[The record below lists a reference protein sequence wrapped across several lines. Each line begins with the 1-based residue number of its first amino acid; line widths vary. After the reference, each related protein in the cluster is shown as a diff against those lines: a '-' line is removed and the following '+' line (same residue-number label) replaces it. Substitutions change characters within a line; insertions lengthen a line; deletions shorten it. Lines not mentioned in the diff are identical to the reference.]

1 VKGGRIIIVIFVLV
15 VVTVTGFLL
24 LRAGSLVPAA
34 SVPNETT
41 AEPNRAADAPAPGP
55 AAPVD
60 LGAALDLGRLA
71 DCSQSPALASVLE
84 QMVRIDPETFESR
97 RGGPI
102 RVPGYAQALVPTFER
117 TREIEGNADIRAVVA
132 DLDLPGRWHGLAV
145 TGLRRSF
152 YEESDVGA
160 FQVRFA
166 QAPERVR
173 EALNRQ
179 GFRLPPVGALREIDE
194 EGITTSLGIERSE
207 GGAALTC
214 TTG

>member
-1 VKGGRIIIVIFVLV
+1 MKARIVVLLFVLLV
-15 VVTVTGFLL
+15 VAMAAFLL
-24 LRAGSLVPAA
+24 WRSGPSPLPAVPAQSESIQAKQEARA
-34 SVPNETT
+34 S
-41 AEPNRAADAPAPGP
+41 APSES
-55 AAPVD
+55 VD
-60 LGAALDLGRLA
+60 LGIALALDRLA
-71 DCSQSPALASVLE
+71 DCARSPALASVLD
-84 QMVRIDPETFESR
+84 QMVRVDPQTFESR

-132 DLDLPGRWHGLAV
+132 DLELAGRWHGLGV

-166 QAPERVR
+166 ETPERVR
-173 EALNRQ
+173 EVLDRQ

-194 EGITTSLGIERSE
+194 EGMTTSLGIERSD